1 MTAVLE
7 PPIKVATSLIE
18 RHYVA
23 LRENRLLAHRC
34 RPCGAYTVPITTAC
48 GACGSSEYDELTL
61 AGTGTL
67 HYAAHNIAPAP
78 HPRFAELAPYV
89 FGHVILDEG
98 VPVQGIVKGIEPTP
112 EATRALWER
121 GPVPVVLDV
130 FETADLPVVA
140 FRLTGEA

>member
-1 MTAVLE
+1 MTTELKPSTEVS
-7 PPIKVATSLIE
+7 TSLIE

-23 LRENRLLAHRC
+23 LGENRLLAHRC
-34 RPCGAYTVPITTAC
+34 RSCRAYTVPITTAC
-48 GACGSSEYDELTL
+48 GACGSGDFDELTL
-61 AGTGTL
+61 VGTGTL

-112 EATRALWER
+112 EATRALYER
-121 GPVPVVLDV
+121 GPVRVELDV
-130 FETADLPVVA
+130 LLTADLPVIA
-140 FRLTGEA
+140 FRLV